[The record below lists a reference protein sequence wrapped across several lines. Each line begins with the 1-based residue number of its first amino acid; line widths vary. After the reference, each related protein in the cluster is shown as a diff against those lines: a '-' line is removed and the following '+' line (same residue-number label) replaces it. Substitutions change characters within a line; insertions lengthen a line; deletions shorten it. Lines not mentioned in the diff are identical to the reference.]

1 MSRTAGSESPGAWRV
16 STQPVQGTPAG
27 AGAQLYGRQEDAAA
41 LQAAW
46 RAACDGSGG
55 LVLLAGEA
63 GIGKTSL
70 VEAFVASARQDSAV
84 VLTGHC
90 YDLDSGSPLAPWAEL
105 LRNTSIEDGLAA
117 QPERPRDPGLLMEI
131 ASTKDAL
138 ADRIGTFLETLSGN
152 YPVLLILE
160 DLHWSDQ
167 ASLELLRTIVRRVS
181 NWRVLIIATFRDNE
195 LTLDQ
200 PLHRVLPQ
208 LVREGRPLRLDL
220 RALTAQ
226 DIQGLVAARYQ
237 LPPVDEHR
245 LVAHLL
251 HYTEGNPFY
260 LEELL
265 RTLEHDQIV
274 TLTAT
279 GWRLGELAQVS
290 VPPLVR
296 QLIDDRVARLGPST
310 QRLLQLAA
318 VIGQVIPIEHW
329 QAIAGVSD
337 EVLAGAVEQAHSAQL
352 LRETPDH
359 TALAFTHALFREAL
373 YGSVSLLQRRAWH
386 RQIADLL
393 AERAAPEPEAIAAHL
408 VQAGDSRAVEW
419 LIRAGQRAE
428 RRDAARDAIA
438 RYEQALPFLERQG
451 PSDALAW
458 LHADLAESYRYVD
471 LAKSTAH
478 LDAAERT
485 AQGTR
490 DPLLVLAVRW
500 LRARLRGFLGQRVLA
515 DLRDCVKALDAL
527 PPDERAELTRMGRL
541 HVPSRGLL
549 AQWLAF
555 IGRYD
560 EARVFAEA
568 VLAEDADTTS
578 PARRNELGGAHIA
591 LALADAGLGRP
602 AAARAEFA
610 AARDQF
616 RALDSTFMTASTLK
630 WEIIDVAMAYHA
642 DDLRERQR
650 LLYDYE
656 QSMARMTSF
665 AVFSGSRPL
674 LQVFGPATTE
684 GRWDEVLEAGQAYLH
699 VPAWRISALAALGE
713 IERLR
718 GDSDAAWGRVR
729 AGIPGGPATEP
740 GDLYFVDMLALQRL
754 AAELCLDAG
763 DLANGLAWIMAHE
776 RWLTWSGRLLNR
788 AQGALL
794 FARYHALNGELE
806 MAETATE
813 RAATLAAAP
822 RQPLALLAVERMQGA
837 LAIARGHLTAAE
849 AHLEA
854 SLALAD
860 ACAAP
865 YERAR
870 TLIELAVLRQAE
882 ERHEDAVT
890 ALEEARQIAT
900 SLRAELVLQSIADL
914 EAQVASTSDAG
925 TSGLSPREV
934 EVLRLVARGL
944 SYAEIGTELYISP
957 RTVARH
963 LQSIYAKLS
972 LDSRAEAAAYAYA
985 HGIV

>member
-1 MSRTAGSESPGAWRV
+1 MNTRTCSQSSSGAVGS
-16 STQPVQGTPAG
+16 
-27 AGAQLYGRQEDAAA
+27 LYGRQEDAAA
-41 LQAAW
+41 LHAAW
-46 RAACDGSGG
+46 RTACDGAGG
-55 LVLLAGEA
+55 LALITGEA

-70 VEAFVASARQDSAV
+70 VEELVATAREDGAV

-90 YDLDSGSPLAPWAEL
+90 YDLESGSPFAPWAEL
-105 LRNTSIEDGLAA
+105 LRNTPVEEGLLPLSAGVHDA
-117 QPERPRDPGLLMEI
+117 GLMEI
-131 ASTKDAL
+131 AGSKDAL
-138 ADRIGTFLETLSGN
+138 ATQITAFLAALSAKH
-152 YPVLLILE
+152 PVALVLE
-160 DLHWSDQ
+160 DMHWSDQ
-167 ASLELLRTIVRRVS
+167 ASLDLLRAVVRRVPA
-181 NWRVLIIATFRDNE
+181 WRVLIVATFRDNE

-220 RALTAQ
+220 RPLTAH

-237 LPPVDEHR
+237 LPAEDEAR

-251 HYTEGNPFY
+251 RYAEGNPFY

-265 RTLEHDQIV
+265 RTLEHEQIV
-274 TLTAT
+274 TLTAQ
-279 GWRLGELAQVS
+279 GWRLGDLALAP

-296 QLIDDRVARLGPST
+296 QLIDDRVARLGAST
-310 QRLLQLAA
+310 QRLLQIAA

-329 QAIAGVSD
+329 QAIADVSD
-337 EVLAGAVEQAHSAQL
+337 ESLAGAVEQAHAAQL
-352 LRETPDH
+352 LEETPDH
-359 TALAFTHALFREAL
+359 TSLAFSHALFREAL

-386 RQIADLL
+386 RQVADLL
-393 AERAAPEPEAIAAHL
+393 AERASPEPESVAFHL
-408 VQAGDSRAVEW
+408 VQAGDGRAVEW
-419 LIRAGQRAE
+419 LIRSGQRAE

-438 RYEQALPFLERQG
+438 HYEQALPLLERQG

-471 LAKSTAH
+471 LARSTAH

-490 DPLLVLAVRW
+490 DPLLALAVRW

-527 PPDERAELTRMGRL
+527 PPRERAELARMGRL

-560 EARVFAEA
+560 EARVFAES
-568 VLAEDADTTS
+568 VLAEDADAES
-578 PARRNELGGAHIA
+578 PARRNELGGAYIA
-591 LALADAGLGRP
+591 LALIDASLGRP
-602 AAARAEFA
+602 AAARAAFTA
-610 AARDQF
+610 SRNQF

-630 WEIIDVAMAYHA
+630 WEIIEVAMAYNA

-650 LLYDYE
+650 LLSDYE
-656 QSMARMTSF
+656 QSMARMSSF
-665 AVFSGSRPL
+665 AVFSGTQPL
-674 LQVFGPATTE
+674 LQVFGPAMIE
-684 GRWDEVLEAGQAYLH
+684 GRWDDVLEAGQAYLQ

-718 GDSDAAWGRVR
+718 GDSDAAWGRIR
-729 AGIPGGPATEP
+729 SGIPGGPATEP

-754 AAELCLDAG
+754 AAELCLDTG
-763 DLANGLAWIMAHE
+763 DLANGLAWITAHD
-776 RWLTWSGRLLNR
+776 RWLAWSGRRLNR

-794 FARYHALNGELE
+794 HARYHLLRGDLE
-806 MAETATE
+806 MAEAATE
-813 RAATLAAAP
+813 HAATLAASP

-837 LAIARGHLTAAE
+837 LAIARGGFAVAE
-849 AHLEA
+849 AHLDA
-854 SLALAD
+854 ALAWCD

-870 TLIELAVLRQAE
+870 TLLEAAVLRQVQ
-882 ERHEDAVT
+882 ERPEDAAS
-890 ALEEARQIAT
+890 ALEEARRICT
-900 SLRAELVLQSIADL
+900 SLRAELGLQSIAEL
-914 EAQVASTSDAG
+914 ELQTAAPTSGAA
-925 TSGLSPREV
+925 TFGLSPREF

-944 SYAEIGTELYISP
+944 SYAEIGAELYISP

>member
-1 MSRTAGSESPGAWRV
+1 LQVIA
-16 STQPVQGTPAG
+16 QPFPGTPAG
-27 AGAQLYGRQEDAAA
+27 APPPLYGRQEDAAA
-41 LQAAW
+41 LLAAW
-46 RAACDGSGG
+46 RAACDGTGG
-55 LVLLAGEA
+55 LALLAGEA
-63 GIGKTSL
+63 GVGKTSL
-70 VEAFVASARQDSAV
+70 VEEFVATARQNGAV
-84 VLTGHC
+84 ILTGHC
-90 YDLDSGSPLAPWAEL
+90 YDLDSGAPLAPWAEL
-105 LRNTSIEDGLAA
+105 LRNTSVEDGLSTLPARA
-117 QPERPRDPGLLMEI
+117 HDAGFLEI
-131 ASTKDAL
+131 ASSKDAL
-138 ADRIGTFLETLSGN
+138 ASQVSTFLDVLSSKH
-152 YPVLLILE
+152 PVILILE

-181 NWRVLIIATFRDNE
+181 TWRVLIIATFRDNE
-195 LTLDQ
+195 LTLSQ

-237 LPPVDEHR
+237 LPAEAEGR

-251 HYTEGNPFY
+251 RYTEGNPFY

-265 RTLEHDQIV
+265 RTLEHEQIV
-274 TLTAT
+274 TLTAH
-279 GWRLGELAQVS
+279 GWRLGDLAQAP

-329 QAIAGVSD
+329 QAIAGVPD
-337 EVLAGAVEQAHSAQL
+337 DVLAGAVEQAHAAQL
-352 LRETPDH
+352 LEETPDH
-359 TALAFTHALFREAL
+359 TALAFSHALFREAL

-393 AERAAPEPEAIAAHL
+393 AERASPEPEAVAFHL
-408 VQAGDSRAVEW
+408 EQAGDSRAVEW

-438 RYEQALPFLERQG
+438 RYEQALPLLERQG

-471 LAKSTAH
+471 LARSTSH

-490 DPLLVLAVRW
+490 DPLLALAVRW
-500 LRARLRGFLGQRVLA
+500 LRSRLRGFLGQRVLA

-527 PPDERAELTRMGRL
+527 PPQERAELTRMGRL

-560 EARVFAEA
+560 EARVFAES
-568 VLAEDADTTS
+568 VLAEDADAES

-591 LALADAGLGRP
+591 LALIDAGLGRP
-602 AAARAEFA
+602 AAARAAFA
-610 AARDQF
+610 ASRDQF

-630 WEIIDVAMAYHA
+630 WEIIEVAMAYQA

-665 AVFSGSRPL
+665 AVFSGAQPL
-674 LQVFGPATTE
+674 LQVFGPATLE
-684 GRWDEVLEAGQAYLH
+684 GRWDDVLAAGQAYLQ
-699 VPAWRISALAALGE
+699 VPSWRISALAALGE

-718 GDSDAAWGRVR
+718 GDSDAAWGRIR
-729 AGIPGGPATEP
+729 SGIPGGPATDP

-754 AAELCLDAG
+754 AAELCLDTG
-763 DLANGLAWIMAHE
+763 DLANGLAWITAHE

-794 FARYHALNGELE
+794 QARYHTLSGDLE
-806 MAETATE
+806 MAEAATE
-813 RAATLAAAP
+813 HAETLAASP

-837 LAIARGHLTAAE
+837 LATARGRFAAAE
-849 AHLEA
+849 THLDA
-854 SLALAD
+854 ALALSD

-870 TLIELAVLRQAE
+870 TLIEIAVLRQAE
-882 ERHEDAVT
+882 GRPEDA
-890 ALEEARQIAT
+890 AAPLDEARQIAT
-900 SLRAELVLQSIADL
+900 SLRAELALQSIAEL
-914 EAQVASTSDAG
+914 EAQASASTPDA

-944 SYAEIGTELYISP
+944 SYAEIGAELYISP

-985 HGIV
+985 HGMV

>member
-1 MSRTAGSESPGAWRV
+1 MSTHPFSQPGSSATR
-16 STQPVQGTPAG
+16 S
-27 AGAQLYGRQEDAAA
+27 LYGRQDDAAA
-41 LQAAW
+41 LQAIW
-46 RAACDGSGG
+46 QAACDGAGG
-55 LVLLAGEA
+55 LALIAGEA

-70 VEAFVASARQDSAV
+70 VEALVATARHAGAV

-90 YDLDSGSPLAPWAEL
+90 YDLESGSPYAPWAEV
-105 LRNTSIEDGLAA
+105 LRNTSVEDGLPTLPASTHAA
-117 QPERPRDPGLLMEI
+117 GLLDI
-131 ASTKDAL
+131 TGSKDAFVTQ
-138 ADRIGTFLETLSGN
+138 ITTFLAALSSRH
-152 YPVLLILE
+152 PVILVLE
-160 DLHWSDQ
+160 DMHWSDQ
-167 ASLELLRTIVRRVS
+167 ASLDLLRAVVRRVS
-181 NWRVLIIATFRDNE
+181 AWRVLIVATFRDNE

-220 RALTAQ
+220 RALAAR

-237 LPPVDEHR
+237 LPAEDEAR
-245 LVAHLL
+245 LVTHLL
-251 HYTEGNPFY
+251 RYTEGNPFY

-265 RTLEHDQIV
+265 RTLEHEQIV
-274 TLTAT
+274 TLTAH
-279 GWRLGELAQVS
+279 GWRLGDLAQVP

-296 QLIDDRVARLGPST
+296 QLIDDRVARLGAST

-337 EVLAGAVEQAHSAQL
+337 AALAEAVEQAHAAQL
-352 LRETPDH
+352 LQETPDH
-359 TALAFTHALFREAL
+359 TSLAFSHALFREAL

-386 RQIADLL
+386 RQVADLL
-393 AERAAPEPEAIAAHL
+393 AERASPEPEAVAFHL
-408 VQAGDSRAVEW
+408 VQAGDGRAVEW

-438 RYEQALPFLERQG
+438 RYEQALPLLERHG

-471 LAKSTAH
+471 LARSAEH

-490 DPLLVLAVRW
+490 DPLLALAVRW

-527 PPDERAELTRMGRL
+527 TLQERAELTTMGRL

-568 VLAEDADTTS
+568 VLAEDADAES
-578 PARRNELGGAHIA
+578 PARRNELGGAYIA
-591 LALADAGLGRP
+591 LALVDAGLGRP
-602 AAARAEFA
+602 AAARAAFA
-610 AARDQF
+610 ASRDQF

-630 WEIIDVAMAYHA
+630 WEIIEVAMAYQA

-656 QSMARMTSF
+656 QSMARMSSF
-665 AVFSGSRPL
+665 AVFSGARLL
-674 LQVFGPATTE
+674 LQVFGPASIE
-684 GRWDEVLEAGQAYLH
+684 GRWDTVLEAGQAYLQ

-718 GDSDAAWGRVR
+718 GDSDAAWGRIR
-729 AGIPGGPATEP
+729 SGIPGGPATDP

-754 AAELCLDAG
+754 AADLCLDTG
-763 DLANGLAWIMAHE
+763 DLANGLAWITAHD

-794 FARYHALNGELE
+794 HARYHLLRGDLE
-806 MAETATE
+806 MAEAATE
-813 RAATLAAAP
+813 RAATLAASP
-822 RQPLALLAVERMQGA
+822 RQPLALLAAERMQGT
-837 LAIARGHLTAAE
+837 LAGARGRFAVAE
-849 AHLEA
+849 AHLNA
-854 SLALAD
+854 ALALCD

-865 YERAR
+865 YERVR
-870 TLIELAVLRQAE
+870 TLLEVAVLRRAQN
-882 ERHEDAVT
+882 RTEDAAS
-890 ALEEARQIAT
+890 ALEEARQIST
-900 SLRAELVLQSIADL
+900 SLGAELALQSIAEL
-914 EAQVASTSDAG
+914 ETPATDATSVAAI
-925 TSGLSPREV
+925 SGLSPREV

-944 SYAEIGTELYISP
+944 SYAEIGAELYISP